1 MKKTGWLVLM
11 AALLLPGRAGAQQTL
26 LGEDFTSGGY
36 GGPGLR
42 IGTLNG
48 ELAVQAGG
56 QGGWVIGKTLVIGGA
71 GYGVATEHE
80 VTFNSTTYAM
90 DFGYGGLLLEYLHKS
105 DEVFHGYLALIV
117 GGGGVSLR
125 DTSQP
130 SSSDDV
136 DDDVVLVLEP
146 SLNLEVNLTK
156 TMRVGLGG
164 GYRIVSGLKESWED
178 DYGLTA
184 ADLSGPF
191 ASLTFRFG
199 KY

>member
-1 MKKTGWLVLM
+1 MKKALMLVMVL
-11 AALLLPGRAGAQQTL
+11 ALVLPGRAGAQKTL
-26 LGEDFTSGGY
+26 LGEGLQSGGY

-48 ELAVQAGG
+48 DLAVQAGG
-56 QGGWVIGKTLVIGGA
+56 QGGWVIGKTFVIGGA
-71 GYGVATEHE
+71 GYGFATDHE
-80 VTFNSTTYAM
+80 LIVNTTTYAM

-105 DEVFHGYLALIV
+105 DEVFHGYLALII

-130 SSSDDV
+130 SGSDDV
-136 DDDVVLVLEP
+136 DDDNVLVLEP
-146 SLNLEVNLTK
+146 ALNVEINLTK
-156 TMRVGLGG
+156 TMRIGLGA
-164 GYRIVSGLKESWED
+164 GYRVVSGLKATWET